1 MAVGKMRKRTL
12 TGLIIFSILILSW
25 SCASIGYINPS
36 LGYDVLDPPQVIKD
50 NPLGVTED
58 GNLIVNPELMQY
70 IKELQL
76 EVRRLRR
83 GLK

>member
-1 MAVGKMRKRTL
+1 MVVGKMRKRTL

-25 SCASIGYINPS
+25 SCASISYINPD
-36 LGYDVLDPPQVIKD
+36 LGYDVLDPPQIIKD

-58 GNLIVNPELMQY
+58 GNFIVNPEFLKY

-83 GLK
+83 ECK

>member
-1 MAVGKMRKRTL
+1 MKKRTL

-25 SCASIGYINPS
+25 SCASIGYINPDA
-36 LGYDVLDPPQVIKD
+36 GYDVLNPPAIIKA
-50 NPLGVTED
+50 NPLRITED
-58 GNLIVNPELMQY
+58 GNFIVNPEFLKY
-70 IKELQL
+70 VKELQL

>member
-1 MAVGKMRKRTL
+1 MRKQII

-25 SCASIGYINPS
+25 SCASIGYINPG
-36 LGYDVLDPPQVIKD
+36 LGYDVLNPPQVIKD
-50 NPLGVTED
+50 NPLGITED

-83 GLK
+83 GIK